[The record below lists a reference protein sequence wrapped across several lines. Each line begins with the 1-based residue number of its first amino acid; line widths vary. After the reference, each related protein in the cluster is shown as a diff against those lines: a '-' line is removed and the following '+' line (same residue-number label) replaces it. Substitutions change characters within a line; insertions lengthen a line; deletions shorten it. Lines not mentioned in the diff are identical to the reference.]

1 MSARGLVTGVA
12 VVSALVLGLTG
23 CQDKDGGSG
32 KAAVAPAD
40 TASSAPVA
48 TPGAGTGAGGTASGT
63 PKAGASKS
71 PSAAASSATGEDP
84 DAEACSTPAPK
95 ANWKYVQAVKPPK
108 QDTLYVKD
116 AKFVC
121 DPNDGHYEGA
131 GAEKTYMFATKV
143 KAQIS
148 AGPGNTK
155 VVPVGELWQHIGDCL
170 VDRAQVK
177 EPYSCSGGIYEIAL
191 DGTGKIT
198 EIREVWHP

>member
-23 CQDKDGGSG
+23 CQKKDEGDGR
-32 KAAVAPAD
+32 AAAAPSE
-40 TASSAPVA
+40 TVSSAPSA
-48 TPGAGTGAGGTASGT
+48 APSASASGSAKAT
-63 PKAGASKS
+63 AKAGASKS
-71 PSAAASSATGEDP
+71 PTAAASSDAGTGEDV
-84 DAEACSTPAPK
+84 EGCSTPAPK
-95 ANWKYVQAVKPPK
+95 PNWKYVQAVKPPK

-131 GAEKTYMFATKV
+131 GADKTYMFATTV

-148 AGPGNTK
+148 TGAGNVKT
-155 VVPVGELWQHIGDCL
+155 VPVGELWQHIGDCL

-177 EPYSCSGGIYEIAL
+177 DPYSCSGGIYEISL

-198 EIREVWHP
+198 SIREVWHP